1 MKRITKDEL
10 SFVIS
15 SFIIWS
21 IIEIVIDLFTGVT
34 FAEMLTVKYIVCYL
48 AGALGFALVF
58 TLVFKVLNLFPDK
71 KKEITL
77 NPNSMSSM
85 ISSQMKAPLHLY
97 RTHII

>member
-34 FAEMLTVKYIVCYL
+34 LTEMLSVKYIVCYL

-71 KKEITL
+71 KKE
-77 NPNSMSSM
+77 
-85 ISSQMKAPLHLY
+85 
-97 RTHII
+97 

>member
-1 MKRITKDEL
+1 MKKIFTKE
-10 SFVIS
+10 VIS
-15 SFIIWS
+15 FALAAFIIWT

-71 KKEITL
+71 KK
-77 NPNSMSSM
+77 
-85 ISSQMKAPLHLY
+85 K
-97 RTHII
+97 

>member
-71 KKEITL
+71 KKE
-77 NPNSMSSM
+77 
-85 ISSQMKAPLHLY
+85 
-97 RTHII
+97 

>member
-34 FAEMLTVKYIVCYL
+34 LAEMLSLKYIVCYL

-71 KKEITL
+71 KKE
-77 NPNSMSSM
+77 
-85 ISSQMKAPLHLY
+85 
-97 RTHII
+97 

>member
-58 TLVFKVLNLFPDK
+58 TLVFKVLNLFPDTK
-71 KKEITL
+71 KK
-77 NPNSMSSM
+77 
-85 ISSQMKAPLHLY
+85 
-97 RTHII
+97 

>member
-58 TLVFKVLNLFPDK
+58 TLIFKVLNLFPDK
-71 KKEITL
+71 KK
-77 NPNSMSSM
+77 
-85 ISSQMKAPLHLY
+85 K
-97 RTHII
+97 

>member
-58 TLVFKVLNLFPDK
+58 TLVFKVLNLFPDT
-71 KKEITL
+71 KKE
-77 NPNSMSSM
+77 
-85 ISSQMKAPLHLY
+85 
-97 RTHII
+97 

>member
-1 MKRITKDEL
+1 MKKIFTKE
-10 SFVIS
+10 VIS
-15 SFIIWS
+15 FALAAFIIWS

-71 KKEITL
+71 KKE
-77 NPNSMSSM
+77 
-85 ISSQMKAPLHLY
+85 
-97 RTHII
+97 

>member
-34 FAEMLTVKYIVCYL
+34 LTEMLSVKYIVCYL

-58 TLVFKVLNLFPDK
+58 TLIFKVLNLFPDK
-71 KKEITL
+71 KK
-77 NPNSMSSM
+77 
-85 ISSQMKAPLHLY
+85 K
-97 RTHII
+97 

>member
-34 FAEMLTVKYIVCYL
+34 FAEMLSVKYIVCYL

-71 KKEITL
+71 KK
-77 NPNSMSSM
+77 
-85 ISSQMKAPLHLY
+85 K
-97 RTHII
+97 